1 MNPRPTVLSIAG
13 LDPSGCA
20 GLLADIKVFESH
32 AVQGIGALTANT
44 HQNIHQFKAANWVP
58 IQTIIQQLD
67 LLFQDFQPTVIKIG
81 IVENLNI
88 LHQIVSFI
96 RSHSFNN
103 ALSKRPIIIW
113 DPILRAT
120 APFQFHSHLDTALLI
135 NCLSAIDLVTP
146 NAEEFPI
153 LLQSLSIST
162 DANDPTINSTT
173 NPTTNPINTSAITQY
188 CSLLLKGGHQQG
200 ERAQDILYTSSGVS
214 SISSP
219 RLQGF
224 DKRGTGCVLSAAIAA
239 NMAKGKTMFESCCS
253 AKQYMN
259 TFLTS
264 STNRIGTH
272 HAAY

>member
-44 HQNIHQFKAANWVP
+44 HQNIHQFKAANWVSVES
-58 IQTIIQQLD
+58 IIQQLD

-81 IVENLNI
+81 IVENLNV
-88 LHQIVSFI
+88 LHQIVNFI
-96 RSHSFNN
+96 RCHSFNN
-103 ALSKRPIIIW
+103 SLSNRPIIIW

-120 APFQFHSHLDTALLI
+120 APFQFHSHLDTAFLV

-146 NAEEFPI
+146 NADELPV
-153 LLQSLSIST
+153 LLQSLAIPT
-162 DANDPTINSTT
+162 DT
-173 NPTTNPINTSAITQY
+173 NNPNNNPNNNPSNNTSITRY
-188 CSLLLKGGHQQG
+188 CNLLLKGGHQQG
-200 ERAQDILYTSSGVS
+200 DRAQDILFTSTGVS

-239 NMAKGKTMFESCCS
+239 NLAKGKTMFESCCS

-264 STNRIGTH
+264 SNNPIGTH